1 MQQIQ
6 AFKSKDV
13 SLGEAK
19 ILCHEESKRRST
31 RLWSRTPYVPDKCN
45 RHCITKWQEEYYQ
58 ISRRSWIM
66 PIFGRNVLF
75 CVGRF
80 PNMIMGVSH
89 VAWFD
94 FGDLESQA
102 VISLVFSPFVFL
114 NNGCHEEGYEEGS
127 CTCCTC
133 GPPSHEEGKG
143 HEGDEKVKDGSMKLV
158 AQAIKDQ
165 LSRTFQTL
173 WDNFWLLGSAS
184 GLLVLTPSVNTKDF
198 FYQ

>member
-1 MQQIQ
+1 M
-6 AFKSKDV
+6 
-13 SLGEAK
+13 L
-19 ILCHEESKRRST
+19 LC
-31 RLWSRTPYVPDKCN
+31 YVPIASIARCSAHTRNNLHNLWK
-45 RHCITKWQEEYYQ
+45 
-58 ISRRSWIM
+58 
-66 PIFGRNVLF
+66 NVLF
-75 CVGRF
+75 WWGIFFSKYDYGSFTCRL
-80 PNMIMGVSH
+80 I
-89 VAWFD
+89 WF
-94 FGDLESQA
+94 GHLESQA